1 MSNRQ
6 GESYESFRVD
16 VEQSHRVSEVTIA
29 YYDRMAEAYWDGT
42 RDHDVSQN
50 YTAFLDAIENDP
62 PYSILDLGWREQPEA
77 ACGAASSR
85 CGLAFG
91 VNVSVHGA
99 AGVSYAGATSIGLRS
114 WGFGP
119 ALAIRASPPVA
130 ATVRRR
136 AAIVV

>member
-1 MSNRQ
+1 MEKITLLCLLMASILAASSRAGQ
-6 GESYESFRVD
+6 VSLDHLSKLYKKSRVRREPRAELGCDRWRSFRLP
-16 VEQSHRVSEVTIA
+16 SCI
-29 YYDRMAEAYWDGT
+29 
-42 RDHDVSQN
+42 
-50 YTAFLDAIENDP
+50 
-62 PYSILDLGWREQPEA
+62 EQPEA

-99 AGVSYAGATSIGLRS
+99 AGVSDAGATSIGLQS

-119 ALAIRASPPVA
+119 ALAIRASPAVA

-136 AAIVV
+136 AAIVVRE